1 MSQLIH
7 FTKMH
12 GLGNDYIYVNN
23 SQYPI
28 ANPERAAI
36 EWSRPH
42 TGIGADGL
50 VLIDQSLAADFRMRI
65 FNADGSEAM
74 MCGNASRCIGKFVYD
89 NRLTDKT
96 EISLETLSGI
106 KNLSLE
112 TVDGVVK
119 NVTVDMG
126 TPLLQNKEQV
136 NTADGMLHEQHF
148 DINGVSAIGTFV
160 CMGNPHLVLFVED
173 VETLPIEQIGKE
185 LERHPLFPQRI
196 NVEFAEIR
204 SSDTIRMRVW
214 ERGSGITQ
222 ACGTGACATAVA
234 AILSEQT
241 NRKVNICMDGGTL
254 QIEWNATDSKVYMSG
269 HAVKVFEGYI
279 ILNF

>member
-1 MSQLIH
+1 MSKLIH

-28 ANPERAAI
+28 ANPERASV
-36 EWSRPH
+36 EWSRSH

-50 VLIDQSLAADFRMRI
+50 VLIDKSDIADFRMRI

-74 MCGNASRCIGKFVYD
+74 MCGNASRCIGKFVYE
-89 NRLTDKT
+89 NRLTDKK
-96 EISLETLSGI
+96 EITLETLSGI
-106 KNLSLE
+106 KKLLLE
-112 TVDGVVK
+112 TTDGVVE

-136 NTADGMLHEQHF
+136 NTADGMLHEQFF
-148 DINGVSAIGTFV
+148 DINGASTIGTFV
-160 CMGNPHLVLFVED
+160 CMGNPHLVLFVEN
-173 VETLPIEQIGKE
+173 VETLPIEQIGEK
-185 LERHPLFPQRI
+185 LEHHPLFPQRI

-234 AILSEQT
+234 AILLKQT
-241 NRKVNICMDGGTL
+241 SRKVNICMDGGTL
-254 QIEWNATDSKVYMSG
+254 QIEWNATDGKVYMSG
-269 HAVKVFEGYI
+269 SAVKVFEGDI

>member
-1 MSQLIH
+1 MSKLIH

-28 ANPERAAI
+28 ANPEQASI
-36 EWSRPH
+36 EWSRSH

-50 VLIDQSLAADFRMRI
+50 VLIDKSDIADFRMRI

-74 MCGNASRCIGKFVYD
+74 MCGNASRCIGKFVYE
-89 NRLTDKT
+89 NRLTDKK
-96 EISLETLSGI
+96 EITLETLSGI
-106 KNLSLE
+106 KKLLLE
-112 TVDGVVK
+112 TTDGVVK

-136 NTADGMLHEQHF
+136 NTADGMLHEQFF
-148 DINGVSAIGTFV
+148 DINGASTIGTFV
-160 CMGNPHLVLFVED
+160 CMGNPHLVLFVEN
-173 VETLPIEQIGKE
+173 VETLPIEQIGKK
-185 LERHPLFPQRI
+185 LEHHPLFPQRI

-234 AILSEQT
+234 AILLKQT
-241 NRKVNICMDGGTL
+241 SRKVNICMDGGTL
-254 QIEWNATDSKVYMSG
+254 QIEWNATDGKVYMSG
-269 HAVKVFEGYI
+269 SAVKVFEGDI